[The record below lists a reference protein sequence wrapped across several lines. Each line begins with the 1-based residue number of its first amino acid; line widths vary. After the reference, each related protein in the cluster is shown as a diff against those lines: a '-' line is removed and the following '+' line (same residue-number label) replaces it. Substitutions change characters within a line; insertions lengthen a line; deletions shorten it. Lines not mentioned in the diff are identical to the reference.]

1 MRRRLYF
8 ILPDLAS
15 ARRVADDLLLARVED
30 RHMHFLAQRGTD
42 LGELHEAGYMQKT
55 DLVHGA
61 EVGLAIGGAG
71 GFLLGIF
78 VFLVPPEGV
87 TLQLATVLFT
97 TLASAFLG
105 AWIASLAGTAVPNSR
120 LKLYHDDIAHGKI
133 LLMLDVPVRRVEEIR
148 ALISRHHPEAGAGR
162 MEPTLP
168 AFP

>member
-8 ILPDLAS
+8 LLPDLAS
-15 ARRVADDLLLARVED
+15 ARRTADDLLLARIED

-42 LGELHEAGYMQKT
+42 LGELHEANFLHKT

-61 EVGLAIGGAG
+61 EVGLAIGGCG

-87 TLQLATVLFT
+87 TLQLVTVLIT
-97 TLASAFLG
+97 TLAAAFLG
-105 AWIASLAGTAVPNSR
+105 ASISSLAGTAVPNSR
-120 LKLYHDDIAHGKI
+120 LKLYQNDIASGKI
-133 LLMLDVPVRRVEEIR
+133 LLMVDVPVSRVEEIR
-148 ALISRHHPEAGAGR
+148 SLISNQHPEAGAGR
-162 MEPTLP
+162 MEPSMP